1 MENST
6 LYQQK
11 VTLLSRLVKENAV
24 TFEEALLLLKNDDL
38 EKQDPPEIGV
48 IPTRF
53 KVTDSMLASYQTT
66 SPIIFSTPTVD
77 ADGYRLHMS
86 SGTISTSNDSI
97 FTINSA
103 ADLNT

>member
-11 VTLLSRLVKENAV
+11 VMLLSRLVKENAV

-38 EKQDPPEIGV
+38 VQDPPEIGTATTEGV
-48 IPTRF
+48 KDFIQKYFSATPWRSFANPTI
-53 KVTDSMLASYQTT
+53 THSGYQ
-66 SPIIFSTPTVD
+66 PV
-77 ADGYRLHMS
+77 G
-86 SGTISTSNDSI
+86 SGIVFTSNDSI
-97 FTINSA
+97 STINSA

>member
-1 MENST
+1 MEKST

-38 EKQDPPEIGV
+38 EKQDPPKSEGV

-53 KVTDSMLASYQTT
+53 KATDFTQSYQSTM
-66 SPIIFSTPTVD
+66 PIIFSTPTVD
-77 ADGYRLHMS
+77 ADGYRLHIP
-86 SGTISTSNDSI
+86 SGTMSISNDSI

>member
-11 VTLLSRLVKENAV
+11 VMLLSRLVKENAV

-38 EKQDPPEIGV
+38 VQDPPEIGTATTEGV
-48 IPTRF
+48 KDFIQRY
-53 KVTDSMLASYQTT
+53 KSTT
-66 SPIIFSTPTVD
+66 SMSFSD
-77 ADGYRLHMS
+77 SLGMGRYLLHVP

-97 FTINSA
+97 STINSA